1 MDNGQ
6 SFGGKRFILRLPR
19 KPEIGLL
26 RQRNAGHACF
36 PCRQRCGVN
45 VPMIFGFNTDI
56 ATIDTVY
63 HVQTEVREQLPRL
76 ESQIFVRGRCI
87 GKRAGV
93 LPESATEEQI
103 QELARAQHRRIVE
116 AVRAGLVDDVLK
128 QEKGEELSVE
138 LLSSRR
144 LPVARTILRLR
155 VLSGGSVAPGAR
167 VSVNWKI
174 ASASGVLEERL
185 TDEAG
190 VVELRL
196 KFGEAA
202 VELDI

>member
-1 MDNGQ
+1 
-6 SFGGKRFILRLPR
+6 
-19 KPEIGLL
+19 
-26 RQRNAGHACF
+26 
-36 PCRQRCGVN
+36 
-45 VPMIFGFNTDI
+45 MIFGFNTDI
-56 ATIDTVY
+56 ATIDSVY

-138 LLSSRR
+138 LLGLRR
-144 LPVARTILRLR
+144 LPGARTILRLR

-167 VSVNWKI
+167 VGVNWKI
-174 ASASGVLEERL
+174 ASTSGVLEERL

-190 VVELRL
+190 VVEMRL
-196 KFGEAA
+196 KSGEAA
-202 VELDI
+202 VELDIKVSLGNREATRQFVIEPALA